1 MLSVGMKWEVSVKSH
16 VFNRQKDVKM
26 SRGVCIS
33 HAYIFPNSAHGV
45 KKHHSSSNE
54 PLVSRTLFLSII
66 LQ

>member
-1 MLSVGMKWEVSVKSH
+1 MLSVGMKWEVSVKCH
-16 VFNRQKDVKM
+16 VFNRQTDVKI

-33 HAYIFPNSAHGV
+33 HAYIFPNSAHGE

-54 PLVSRTLFLSII
+54 PLASIILFLSII